1 MQDHRSKAP
10 FKALS
15 RHGSLLTEILK
26 EGVDPYLVLTT
37 AHITYPL
44 SRRYDLPVVHEGHL
58 RKESTKLL
66 VSLFRKYAP
75 KTLEL
80 EEGEIEE

>member
-1 MQDHRSKAP
+1 MRDHRSKEP

-15 RHGSLLTEILK
+15 RHGSLVTESLK
-26 EGVDPYLVLTT
+26 SDVLPYQVLTT

-44 SRRYDLPVVHEGHL
+44 SRRYNLPVVHEGHL

-66 VSLFRKYAP
+66 VSLFQLYAP
-75 KTLEL
+75 KTREL